1 MAEPETDPATNPA
14 SDDARRRARSRR
26 LLLLLLA
33 LVGLLALATV
43 GYVVFYDRVLRDP
56 DHPPEVLS
64 GNPRVQTFEFV
75 LVSVAVLVL
84 GFGLFRLVKRRP

>member
-1 MAEPETDPATNPA
+1 MAEPVTDPATNPA
-14 SDDARRRARSRR
+14 QQRARNRR
-26 LLLLLLA
+26 VLLLLFA
-33 LVGLLALATV
+33 LVGLLMLATV

-75 LVSVAVLVL
+75 LASVAVLVL